1 VSSNVSAQ
9 HQHPTQVGAGPLVE
23 RIRLLRPSFPNLAKN
38 WWASLVW
45 LGIIRLESTDAAS
58 STNTFGLLWT
68 VLSFLVP
75 HVSGHVV
82 NELNAVLRKT
92 GHFMGYGI
100 LAVLVFFALRNT
112 NRDRL
117 SALLRRRWGT
127 CFHDLWRMEWALL
140 GVGVA
145 IITASLDEI
154 HQSFIPSRTGRWQD
168 VALDTFGAVVLQIV
182 VYFFSLAAL
191 NRRRKRG
198 PVAQPEFSS
207 TR

>member
-1 VSSNVSAQ
+1 MWSAF
-9 HQHPTQVGAGPLVE
+9 V
-23 RIRLLRPSFPNLAKN
+23 LLKPSFRNLAKN
-38 WWASLVW
+38 WWPSLVW

-58 STNTFGLLWT
+58 STNTLGWLHT
-68 VLSFLVP
+68 VLVFLFP
-75 HVSGHVV
+75 HINGGLVWT
-82 NELNAVLRKT
+82 LNDVLRKT

-100 LAVLVFFALRNT
+100 LAAMVFFALRNT

-127 CFHDLWRMEWALL
+127 FLHDLWRMEWVLL

-154 HQSFIPSRTGRWQD
+154 HQSFIPSRSGRWQD
-168 VALDTFGAVVLQIV
+168 VMLDTFGAVVSQIV
-182 VYFFSLAAL
+182 VYFFSLGAL

-198 PVAQPEFSS
+198 PVAQPEFNV
-207 TR
+207 

>member
-1 VSSNVSAQ
+1 MSSNASAQ
-9 HQHPTQVGAGPLVE
+9 RPHPIHTDAEPLVE
-23 RIRLLRPSFPNLAKN
+23 RIPLLRPSFRNLAKN

-68 VLSFLVP
+68 VLSFL
-75 HVSGHVV
+75 HLHISSHVV
-82 NELNAVLRKT
+82 NELNGVLRKT

-117 SALLRRRWGT
+117 SALLRHRWGT
-127 CFHDLWRMEWALL
+127 CLHDLWRMEWALL

-154 HQSFIPSRTGRWQD
+154 HQSFIPSRSGRWQD
-168 VALDTFGAVVLQIV
+168 VVLDTFGAVLLQIF

-191 NRRRKRG
+191 NRRRKRAA
-198 PVAQPEFSS
+198 VAQPEFSS

>member
-1 VSSNVSAQ
+1 MSSNVSAQ
-9 HQHPTQVGAGPLVE
+9 YPHPTHADAEPLVE
-23 RIRLLRPSFPNLAKN
+23 RIRLLKPSFRNLAKN

-45 LGIIRLESTDAAS
+45 LGIIRLESSDAAS
-58 STNTFGLLWT
+58 STNTYGFLWT
-68 VLSFLVP
+68 MVSFLHLP
-75 HVSGHVV
+75 LSSHIV
-82 NELNAVLRKT
+82 NEANAVLRKT

-117 SALLRRRWGT
+117 SAWLRRRWGT
-127 CFHDLWRMEWALL
+127 CLHDLWRMEWALL

-145 IITASLDEI
+145 LISASFDEI
-154 HQSFIPSRTGRWQD
+154 HQSFIPSRSGRWQD
-168 VALDTFGAVVLQIV
+168 VMLDTVGAVALQII

-191 NRRRKRG
+191 GRRRKRG